1 VTLPVAYVAAMIRLP
16 AGGSLEPA
24 ASSPLRNSHLLTCDV
39 HHPSFSSTDKDAVGR
54 TVGVVAHR
62 ADVAGP
68 LGDWV
73 AAPGA
78 GAPSLAAACRGSIWL
93 GPPQG
98 GFRRPPGVPPSRV
111 W

>member
-62 ADVAGP
+62 ADVAGLP
-68 LGDWV
+68 GVHLAWS
-73 AAPGA
+73 APGRVQ
-78 GAPSLAAACRGSIWL
+78 AATRSAAVTSVVKTPKRRGPI
-93 GPPQG
+93 
-98 GFRRPPGVPPSRV
+98 V
-111 W
+111 